1 MSGQKIIFLYYR
13 LSMINKVLFLI
24 LFPFVLISCGSNQNK
39 QIDINSKDT
48 LNINIGTE
56 PPSLD
61 WSLAT
66 DSTSF
71 TILNNIMEGL
81 TRFSSKHKPE
91 PALAESWD
99 ISEDGKT
106 YTFYIR
112 QNVYWSDGLALKAD
126 DFIYSWKRLLKPET
140 AADYAYFL
148 FDIENA
154 ELYNSGKIIDH
165 NKIGLSAIGDNT
177 LVVKLKRPATYF
189 QSLLTFMS
197 TFPMRKDIVEKH
209 GTKWTSPE
217 NIVTIGP
224 YKLTKWKHHDV
235 LEISEYENYW
245 GEKVKSVKKVKMIM
259 NENPTSA
266 LALYESG
273 ELDFLDS
280 KGLPLLEIPRLKKS
294 KEFVNKLAYR
304 GFYIA
309 FNSKKYPFDNP
320 SVRKAFGSSID
331 RKNLMN
337 LLQGAGVPTTSWI
350 PIGMLAHNPDIGLKF
365 NPVKARSFL
374 KQAGFDEAKNF
385 PVVTFLYPDVGN
397 TRITAEALQSMWKTH
412 LGIEVKLINQEW
424 KVYLK
429 TLDTDAPHI
438 FRAGWG
444 ADFPDPHNFMNLFE
458 CASGNNETGWC
469 NPEYDNLVE
478 TAAEELD
485 QQKRIELYNKAQKI
499 LTEQDT
505 AIVPFRNAVQQNMIK
520 SYVKG
525 LEPDPLNL
533 IYFDNVEFVQQ
544 N

>member
-1 MSGQKIIFLYYR
+1 MII
-13 LSMINKVLFLI
+13 KVLFFII
-24 LFPFVLISCGSNQNK
+24 LFLTVNCGGNNQNK
-39 QIDINSKDT
+39 VDISTKDT
-48 LNINIGTE
+48 LNINIGSE

-81 TRFSSKHKPE
+81 TRFSDKHRPE

-106 YTFYIR
+106 YTFHIR
-112 QNVYWSDGLALKAD
+112 ENILWTDGKPLKSSD
-126 DFIYSWKRLLKPET
+126 FEYSWKRLLKPET
-140 AADYAYFL
+140 GADYAYFL
-148 FDIENA
+148 FDIKNA
-154 ELYNSGKIIDH
+154 EEYNSGKINDP
-165 NKIGLSAIGDNT
+165 NTIGINSPNDKT

-189 QSLLTFMS
+189 PSLLTFMS
-197 TFPMRKDIVEKH
+197 TFPMRKDIVENY

-217 NIVTIGP
+217 NIVTLGP
-224 YKLTKWKHHDV
+224 YKLTKWRHHDV
-235 LEISEYENYW
+235 IEIREYENYW

-294 KEFVNKLAYR
+294 PDFVNKLAYR

-309 FNSKKYPFDNP
+309 FNSRKYPFDKTL
-320 SVRKAFGSSID
+320 VRKAFGSSID
-331 RKNLMN
+331 RENLMK
-337 LLQGAGVPTTSWI
+337 LLQGAGVPTSSWI

-365 NPVKARSFL
+365 NPEIARNYLSE
-374 KQAGFDEAKNF
+374 AGYKNGRGF
-385 PVVTFLYPDVGN
+385 PEVTFLYPDVGN

-412 LGIEVKLINQEW
+412 LGVQVKLINQEW

-429 TLDTDAPHI
+429 TLDTNAPHI

-458 CASGNNETGWC
+458 CKSGNNETGWC
-469 NPEYDNLVE
+469 NPKYDLLVE
-478 TAAEELD
+478 TAAEE
-485 QQKRIELYNKAQKI
+485 QNQEKRISLYNKAQKI
-499 LTEQDT
+499 LTEEDT
-505 AIVPFRNAVQQNMIK
+505 PIVPFRNAVQQNMIK
-520 SYVKG
+520 PYIKG

-533 IYFDNVEFVQQ
+533 IYFNKVEFV